1 MYLVAIALR
10 ADRGTSTST
19 ITFDRLQN
27 DHDRM
32 GPTLLV
38 TGGAGFVG
46 SSFAIHWK
54 KRHPRSTV
62 IALDNLKRRG
72 SELNLPRLKQV
83 GVQFVHGDVRQ
94 ASDLL
99 GLPHIDAL
107 VECSAEPSVLAGYG
121 AGSKYVV
128 DTNLGGTVHCLDL
141 VARDKADLVF
151 LSTSRVYPIAAIN
164 GICQPSED
172 GFRIDPNVSLSGAS
186 QAGIAEDFP
195 LDGVRSL
202 YGATKLASEL
212 LITEYADM
220 HGIRAVIDRCGVIAG
235 PWQMGKTDQGFVLL
249 WLARHHW
256 DLPLQ
261 YTGFGG
267 TGSQVR
273 DVLHVDDLCD
283 LVTHQLEHMD
293 EVKGRTFNAGG
304 GRANSTTLRGFTELA
319 EKTTGHS
326 IPISASSEDRQG
338 DLKLYITNNARI
350 QQATGWAPKR
360 DLNTVFSDSYTWL
373 KEHEELLRPI
383 LT

>member
-1 MYLVAIALR
+1 
-10 ADRGTSTST
+10 
-19 ITFDRLQN
+19 
-27 DHDRM
+27 M
-32 GPTLLV
+32 GSTLLV

-54 KRHPRSTV
+54 KRHPGSTV

-72 SELNLPRLKQV
+72 SELNLPRLKEA
-83 GVQFVHGDVRQ
+83 GVQFVHGDVRD
-94 ASDLL
+94 AGDLL
-99 GLPHIDAL
+99 SLPHIDAL

-128 DTNLGGTVHCLDL
+128 DTNLVGTINCLDL

-164 GICQPSED
+164 GICELHND
-172 GFRIDPNVSLSGAS
+172 EFRIDPATSLSGAS
-186 QAGIAEDFP
+186 QYGIAEDFP
-195 LDGVRSL
+195 LAGVRSL

-220 HGIRAVIDRCGVIAG
+220 HGFRAVIDRCGVIAG

-249 WLARHHW
+249 WLARHLW
-256 DLPLQ
+256 NLPLQ
-261 YTGFGG
+261 YIGFGG

-273 DVLHVDDLCD
+273 DVLHIDDLCD
-283 LVTHQLEHMD
+283 LVSYQLEHMGT
-293 EVKGRTFNAGG
+293 VNGQTFNVGG
-304 GRANSTTLRGFTELA
+304 GLSNSTTLRGFTELA
-319 EKTTGHS
+319 QKATGRT

-338 DLKLYITNNARI
+338 DLKLYITNNALI
-350 QQATGWAPKR
+350 QQATGWVPKR
-360 DLNTVFSDSYTWL
+360 DLQTVFSDSYAWL
-373 KEHEELLRPI
+373 KEHEDRLRPI